1 MMQSV
6 SVLERFLRYVQY
18 DTTSS
23 EESSS
28 TPSTPGQLE
37 FAEVLAQEMRELG
50 ISNVRTQNA
59 YVYGEIPATSGLENE
74 PAIGLIA
81 HIDTAPAACGKG
93 ISPKVISYEGG
104 DILLNP
110 EKEIWMKVSD
120 FPHLADHIGEELVVT
135 DGTTLLGADDKAG
148 VAEIMTLAERVL
160 NEDIPHGKICIAFTP
175 DEEVGRG
182 ADGFDVPGFG
192 ADFAYTVDGSDLG
205 DINYESFNAADL
217 KVTVKGRSIHP
228 GSAKGKMLNALLVG
242 MEFHHMLPVS
252 ENPMYTEGYE
262 GFYHLCEMHGTEE
275 TAHLH
280 YIIRDHDR
288 KIFESRKERVQ
299 KIAAYLNGQYGDETI
314 QLQLSDTYYNMREV
328 LENQM
333 EILHRA
339 QNAFSACG
347 IAPYSTPIRGG
358 TDGSRLSYMGLP
370 CPNLSTGGANYHG
383 RFEFASVP
391 AMEKMCEVL
400 VKLVQPL

>member
-1 MMQSV
+1 MQSV

-160 NEDIPHGKICIAFTP
+160 NEEIPHGKICIAFTP

-242 MEFHHMLPVS
+242 MEFHHMLPVLD
-252 ENPMYTEGYE
+252 NPMYTEGYE